1 MAEKMIPVCPMLS
14 SGLGYDVV
22 CARDKCAWYVKSSK
36 LCAVYVI
43 AHNNLLDI
51 QSKLVQPKK

>member
-1 MAEKMIPVCPMLS
+1 MIPVCPMLS